1 MIERTRP
8 SRPTA
13 TRRRG
18 SVAVELLLLA
28 PIVLGL
34 ILGVVELS
42 MMTAANEHL
51 SAASR
56 EGCRV
61 AALGGDAR
69 EIRRAVY
76 NHLGHGSLGQA
87 RILAIFLEDG
97 KGQPITRVLTLD
109 DDDDRDGGVNSFTFP
124 TGSGPG
130 NGQGR
135 PIPCGEP
142 VMVRVE
148 IAANQAVPDLLA
160 FIGFSL
166 SKTTL
171 VGQTIMRKE

>member
-1 MIERTRP
+1 
-8 SRPTA
+8 
-13 TRRRG
+13 
-18 SVAVELLLLA
+18 VAVELLLIT

-34 ILGVVELS
+34 IVGVVELS

-61 AALGGDAR
+61 AALGGDAQ

-76 NHLGHGSLGQA
+76 NHLGHGSLGGSQ
-87 RILAIFLEDG
+87 ILAVYLDDAQG
-97 KGQPITRVLTLD
+97 RPIVSNLTLNVR
-109 DDDDRDGGVNSFTFP
+109 DDDDRRPDDDRKR
-124 TGSGPG
+124 
-130 NGQGR
+130 GR
-135 PIPCGEP
+135 PIPSGEP

-160 FIGFSL
+160 FIGFSIRG
-166 SKTTL
+166 KQL

>member
-1 MIERTRP
+1 VIERICPGRRIT
-8 SRPTA
+8 
-13 TRRRG
+13 TRRTG

-61 AALGGDAR
+61 AALGGNAN

-76 NHLGHGSLGQA
+76 NHLGHGSLAQA
-87 RILAIFLEDG
+87 RIIAVILEDG
-97 KGQPITRVLTLD
+97 KGQPITSVLTLD
-109 DDDDRDGGVNSFTFP
+109 DNDDRDHDRR
-124 TGSGPG
+124 
-130 NGQGR
+130 GR

-160 FIGFSL
+160 YIGFSI

>member
-1 MIERTRP
+1 MLVIERTRP
-8 SRPTA
+8 SRRIA
-13 TRRRG
+13 IRRQG

-61 AALGGDAR
+61 AALGGNAN

-87 RILAIFLEDG
+87 RIVAVFLEDG
-97 KGQPITRVLTLD
+97 KGQPITSILTLD
-109 DDDDRDGGVNSFTFP
+109 DDDREGGALSGRDGR
-124 TGSGPG
+124 
-130 NGQGR
+130 GR

-142 VMVRVE
+142 VMVRVD

-166 SKTTL
+166 RKTTL

>member
-1 MIERTRP
+1 VIERIRSGRRIT
-8 SRPTA
+8 
-13 TRRRG
+13 TRRTG

-61 AALGGDAR
+61 AALGGNAN

-76 NHLGHGSLGQA
+76 NHLGRGNLAQA
-87 RILAIFLEDG
+87 RILTVFLEDN
-97 KGQPITRVLTLD
+97 KGQPISSVLTLD
-109 DDDDRDGGVNSFTFP
+109 DRDDRDDRDRR
-124 TGSGPG
+124 
-130 NGQGR
+130 GR
-135 PIPCGEP
+135 PVPCGEP

-160 FIGFSL
+160 YIGFSI

>member
-8 SRPTA
+8 SRRTA
-13 TRRRG
+13 TRRPG

-87 RILAIFLEDG
+87 RILAVFLEDG
-97 KGQPITRVLTLD
+97 KGQPITSILSLD
-109 DDDDRDGGVNSFTFP
+109 DDEDRGRDHDRDRR
-124 TGSGPG
+124 
-130 NGQGR
+130 GR
-135 PIPCGEP
+135 PIPGGEP